1 MKILA
6 QVSTFGLPLVGPD
19 PMIQNSVFV
28 PKISQNR
35 PILPYRAKLLKAKNF
50 LNWEFNKKTKRKDKN
65 PLPLKQDVITSF
77 FL

>member
-28 PKISQNR
+28 LKISQNR
-35 PILPYRAKLLKAKNF
+35 PILPYRAKLLKAKKF
-50 LNWEFNKKTKRKDKN
+50 RKWEFNKKTKRKGKK
-65 PLPLKQDVITSF
+65 PPPLKTRCN
-77 FL
+77 